1 MKAERACLYI
11 MYIKDTKAEA
21 TNQMASYLS
30 FKESRKE
37 STLQSQPKHH
47 LLKRTFSYFSLF
59 LLDRA
64 LSRSQAHPMQYHKAE
79 HPNKR
84 EKGWGEAF

>member
-1 MKAERACLYI
+1 

-37 STLQSQPKHH
+37 HTPQPSRHI
-47 LLKRTFSYFSLF
+47 TFRRGLSLIF
-59 LLDRA
+59 L
-64 LSRSQAHPMQYHKAE
+64 SK
-79 HPNKR
+79 
-84 EKGWGEAF
+84 

>member
-37 STLQSQPKHH
+37 HTPQPSRHI
-47 LLKRTFSYFSLF
+47 TFRRGLSLIF
-59 LLDRA
+59 L
-64 LSRSQAHPMQYHKAE
+64 SK
-79 HPNKR
+79 
-84 EKGWGEAF
+84 